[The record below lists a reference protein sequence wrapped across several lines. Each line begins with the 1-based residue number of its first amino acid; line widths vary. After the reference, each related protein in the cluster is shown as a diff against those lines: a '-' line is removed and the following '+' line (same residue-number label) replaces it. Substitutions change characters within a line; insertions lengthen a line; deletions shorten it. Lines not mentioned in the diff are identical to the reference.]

1 MAIDCGGEA
10 PEHFRDLS
18 LAYPLLHVTVAAAPK
33 SSAGGVQQE
42 QEMGKRRTIALAS
55 VTCVALACV
64 PLAWA
69 TPARADDKPPL
80 KVGVLEDHSG
90 DIAIFTMPKVHGA
103 HLAVDEINA
112 AGGILGRKVE
122 IVEYDPQ
129 FDNAKFQEFARRL
142 IEKDK
147 VEVIF
152 GAATS
157 ASREAIRP
165 IIDKDNALLFYAQ
178 QYEGGV
184 CDGNVIGTGGV
195 PEQQFST
202 LIPYM
207 MEKYGKKV
215 YIIAADYNFGQIS
228 TEWTKKLVTDAGGQI
243 VGTELIP
250 LGVSQFGQTIQNIQK
265 AKPDWLM
272 SLVVGNSQSAFYEQ
286 AASAGLHIPMG
297 SSITIGLGFEHKRF
311 KPPTMEGMHV
321 AINWF
326 EEIDRPAA
334 KDFVKRWHAKYPDE
348 FYINDMGENEYAA
361 VYMYKKLVEMAGSTD
376 IAKIRQQIA
385 TGNAC
390 IDAPEGKICIDPKSQ
405 HASHQMT
412 LLSVA
417 ADHSVHVEKTW
428 DRVDP
433 YWLGQIGCDLT
444 KDDPK
449 DQYTPSYLPNK

>member
-1 MAIDCGGEA
+1 MKNICNITCALIAC
-10 PEHFRDLS
+10 LS
-18 LAYPLLHVTVAAAPK
+18 LTWTSAAVA
-33 SSAGGVQQE
+33 QE
-42 QEMGKRRTIALAS
+42 
-55 VTCVALACV
+55 
-64 PLAWA
+64 
-69 TPARADDKPPL
+69 KPPL
-80 KVGVLEDHSG
+80 KIGVLEDHSG

-112 AGGILGRKVE
+112 AGGILGRKLE

-184 CDGNVIGTGGV
+184 CDGNMIGTGGL

-243 VGTELIP
+243 LGTELIP

-334 KDFVKRWHAKYPDE
+334 KAFVARWRAKYPDE
-348 FYINDMGENEYAA
+348 TYINDMGENEYAA
-361 VYMYKKLVEMAGSTD
+361 IFLYKKLVEMGGSTNID
-376 IAKIRQQIA
+376 KIRAQIA
-385 TGNAC
+385 TGKAC
-390 IDAPEGKICIDPKSQ
+390 IEAPEGEICIDPKSQ
-405 HASHQMT
+405 HASHKMT
-412 LLSVA
+412 QLSVG
-417 ADHSVHVEKTW
+417 ADHSVKVERTW

>member
-1 MAIDCGGEA
+1 MLGW
-10 PEHFRDLS
+10 S
-18 LAYPLLHVTVAAAPK
+18 
-33 SSAGGVQQE
+33 
-42 QEMGKRRTIALAS
+42 ALA
-55 VTCVALACV
+55 L
-64 PLAWA
+64 
-69 TPARADDKPPL
+69 ADDKPPL

-122 IVEYDPQ
+122 ITEYDPQ

-142 IEKDK
+142 IEKDN

-184 CDGNVIGTGGV
+184 CDGNMIGTGGL

-207 MEKYGKKV
+207 MEKFGKKV

-228 TEWTKKLVTDAGGQI
+228 TEWTKKLVTEAGGQ
-243 VGTELIP
+243 VLGAELIP

-272 SLVVGNSQSAFYEQ
+272 TLVVGNAQSAFYEQ
-286 AASAGLHIPMG
+286 AAAAGLHIPMG

-311 KPPTMEGMHV
+311 KPPTMQNMHV
-321 AINWF
+321 AMNWF
-326 EEIDRPAA
+326 EEIDRPEA
-334 KDFVKRWHAKYPDE
+334 KEFVARWHAKYPNE
-348 FYINDMGENEYAA
+348 TYINDMGENEYAA
-361 VYMYKKLVEMAGSTD
+361 VYMYKKLAEMAGSTD
-376 IAKIRQQIA
+376 IDKIRQQIA
-385 TGNAC
+385 TGKAC
-390 IDAPEGKICIDPKSQ
+390 IDAPEGQICIDPKSQ

-412 LLSVA
+412 QIGVDA
-417 ADHSVHVEKTW
+417 NHAVHVEHTW
-428 DRVDP
+428 AKVEP

-449 DQYTPSYLPNK
+449 EQYTPSSLPSK

>member
-1 MAIDCGGEA
+1 MRKAMGIAQVLGWLIILPC
-10 PEHFRDLS
+10 S
-18 LAYPLLHVTVAAAPK
+18 LPA
-33 SSAGGVQQE
+33 SAE
-42 QEMGKRRTIALAS
+42 
-55 VTCVALACV
+55 
-64 PLAWA
+64 P
-69 TPARADDKPPL
+69 PAL
-80 KVGVLEDHSG
+80 KVGLLEDHSG
-90 DIAIFTMPKVHGA
+90 DIAIFTLPKVHGA

-112 AGGILGRKVE
+112 SGGILGRKLE
-122 IVEYDPQ
+122 IYEYDPQ

-147 VEVIF
+147 VEVLF

-165 IIDKDNALLFYAQ
+165 IVDKDNILFFYAQ

-184 CDGNVIGTGGV
+184 CDGNMIGTGGL

-228 TEWTKKLVTDAGGQI
+228 TEWTKKLVTEAGGE
-243 VGTELIP
+243 VLGAELIP

-272 SLVVGNSQSAFYEQ
+272 SLVVGNAQSAFYEQ
-286 AASAGLHIPMG
+286 AAAAGLHIPMG

-311 KPPTMEGMHV
+311 KPPTMQGMHV

-334 KDFVKRWHAKYPDE
+334 KAFVARWRAKYPDE
-348 FYINDMGENEYAA
+348 TYINDMGENEYAA
-361 VYMYKKLVEMAGSTD
+361 IYMYKKLVEMAGSTSLD
-376 IAKIRQQIA
+376 KIRAQIA
-385 TGNAC
+385 SGKAC
-390 IDAPEGKICIDPKSQ
+390 IDAPEGPICIDPKSQ

-412 LLSVA
+412 QLGVN
-417 ADHSVHVEKTW
+417 ADHSVSVEKTW

-449 DQYTPSYLPNK
+449 EQYTPSNLPTK

>member
-1 MAIDCGGEA
+1 MEA
-10 PEHFRDLS
+10 L
-18 LAYPLLHVTVAAAPK
+18 
-33 SSAGGVQQE
+33 
-42 QEMGKRRTIALAS
+42 RRTAVASIATLMLGWSALA
-55 VTCVALACV
+55 L
-64 PLAWA
+64 
-69 TPARADDKPPL
+69 ADDKPPL
-80 KVGVLEDHSG
+80 KIGVLEDHSG

-112 AGGILGRKVE
+112 TGGILGRKVE
-122 IVEYDPQ
+122 ITEYDPQ

-184 CDGNVIGTGGV
+184 CDGNMIGTGGL

-207 MEKYGKKV
+207 MEKFGKKV

-228 TEWTKKLVTDAGGQI
+228 TEWTKKLVTEEGGQI
-243 VGTELIP
+243 LGAELIP

-272 SLVVGNSQSAFYEQ
+272 TLVVGNAQSAFYEQ
-286 AASAGLHIPMG
+286 AAAAGLHIPMG

-311 KPPTMEGMHV
+311 KPPTMQNMHT
-321 AINWF
+321 AMNWF
-326 EEIDRPAA
+326 EEIDRPEA
-334 KDFVKRWHAKYPDE
+334 KAFVARWRAKYPDE
-348 FYINDMGENEYAA
+348 TYINDMGENEYSA

-376 IAKIRQQIA
+376 IAKIREQIA
-385 TGNAC
+385 TGKAC
-390 IDAPEGKICIDPKSQ
+390 IDAPEGQICIDPKSQ

-412 LLSVA
+412 QIGVDA
-417 ADHSVHVEKTW
+417 NHVVHVEHTW
-428 DRVDP
+428 DKVEP

-449 DQYTPSYLPNK
+449 EQYTPSSLPSK

>member
-1 MAIDCGGEA
+1 
-10 PEHFRDLS
+10 
-18 LAYPLLHVTVAAAPK
+18 
-33 SSAGGVQQE
+33 
-42 QEMGKRRTIALAS
+42 MGKRRTLAFASIACGAL
-55 VTCVALACV
+55 TCGALG
-64 PLAWA
+64 WA
-69 TPARADDKPPL
+69 APSRADDKPPL
-80 KVGVLEDHSG
+80 KIGVLEDHSG

-122 IVEYDPQ
+122 IIEYDPQ

-165 IIDKDNALLFYAQ
+165 IIDKDNSLLFYAQ

-228 TEWTKKLVTDAGGQI
+228 TEWTKKLVTEAGGQI
-243 VGTELIP
+243 LGAELIP

-348 FYINDMGENEYAA
+348 FYINDMGENEYSA

-376 IAKIRQQIA
+376 IAKIREQIA

>member
-1 MAIDCGGEA
+1 
-10 PEHFRDLS
+10 
-18 LAYPLLHVTVAAAPK
+18 
-33 SSAGGVQQE
+33 
-42 QEMGKRRTIALAS
+42 MGKRRRIAVAS
-55 VTCVALACV
+55 IACGALACV
-64 PLAWA
+64 AVGGALGWA
-69 TPARADDKPPL
+69 APARADDKPPL

-184 CDGNVIGTGGV
+184 CDGNVIGTGGL

-334 KDFVKRWHAKYPDE
+334 KDFVKRWRAKYPDE
-348 FYINDMGENEYAA
+348 FYINDMGEREYSA
-361 VYMYKKLVEMAGSTD
+361 VYMYKKLVEMGGSTD
-376 IAKIRQQIA
+376 IAKIREQIA
-385 TGNAC
+385 TGKAC
-390 IDAPEGKICIDPKSQ
+390 IDAPEGQICIDPKSQ

-412 LLSVA
+412 QLSVA
-417 ADHSVHVEKTW
+417 ADHSVKVEKTW

>member
-1 MAIDCGGEA
+1 
-10 PEHFRDLS
+10 
-18 LAYPLLHVTVAAAPK
+18 
-33 SSAGGVQQE
+33 
-42 QEMGKRRTIALAS
+42 
-55 VTCVALACV
+55 
-64 PLAWA
+64 
-69 TPARADDKPPL
+69 
-80 KVGVLEDHSG
+80 
-90 DIAIFTMPKVHGA
+90 MPKVHGA

-122 IVEYDPQ
+122 IIEYDPQ

-184 CDGNVIGTGGV
+184 CDGNMIGTGGL

-207 MEKYGKKV
+207 MEKFGKKV

-228 TEWTKKLVTDAGGQI
+228 TEWTKKLVTEAGGQI
-243 VGTELIP
+243 VGAELIP

-272 SLVVGNSQSAFYEQ
+272 TLVVGNAQSAFYEQ
-286 AASAGLHIPMG
+286 AYAAGLRIPMG

-311 KPPTMEGMHV
+311 KPPTMENMHV
-321 AINWF
+321 AMNWF
-326 EEIDRPAA
+326 EEIDRPEA
-334 KDFVKRWHAKYPDE
+334 KAFVKRWRAKYPNE
-348 FYINDMGENEYAA
+348 TYINDMGENEYAA

-376 IAKIRQQIA
+376 IDKIRAQIA
-385 TGNAC
+385 TGKAC
-390 IDAPEGKICIDPKSQ
+390 IDAPEGQICIDPKSQ

-412 LLSVA
+412 QIGVDA
-417 ADHSVHVEKTW
+417 QHHVHVERTW
-428 DRVDP
+428 ARVDP

-449 DQYTPSYLPNK
+449 EQYTPSSLPSK